1 MIIAFV
7 GYPLAGKSTA
17 AEVAKEL
24 GIPVVVMG
32 DVVREEAVK
41 RGIEPTAENLGRL
54 AEELRKKEGMDAI
67 AKRCIPKIRAHHPV
81 VLVDGIRGIAE
92 VMALKKAF
100 GNVVL
105 IAIEASLEVR
115 FERAKMRKR
124 SDDVATIEDLME
136 RDRREESWGL
146 KKAMEIADFTIEN
159 TGDQESFR
167 EKVKALL
174 QKLLSVEVEI
184 ETFVHPTEEEE
195 RVVKAIRNLFPDAKI
210 EIEDHKVFAIA
221 RDLKQF
227 KELLKRQR
235 ILDTARSELLRGRKG
250 NEIVVFL
257 NKQTA
262 TVSRINFCEENV
274 ALSPLKVTF
283 RLINVPFQRFLDYL
297 APITKDGKPVNE
309 VEEL

>member
-24 GIPVVVMG
+24 GIPVVTMG
-32 DVVREEAVK
+32 DVIRELAIK
-41 RGIEPTAENLGRL
+41 QGIEPNAENLGKL
-54 AEELRKKEGMDAI
+54 ADELRKKEGMDAI
-67 AKRCIPKIRAHHPV
+67 AKRCIPMIRAHYPV

-92 VMALKKAF
+92 VLALKKTF
-100 GNVVL
+100 GNLVL
-105 IAIEASLEVR
+105 IAIDAPIEVR
-115 FERAKMRKR
+115 FQRARTRKR
-124 SDDVATIEDLME
+124 SDDVATMEELKE

-146 KKAMEIADFTIEN
+146 KKAIEIADFTIEN

-167 EKVKALL
+167 EKIRALL

-195 RVVKAIRNLFPDAKI
+195 KVVKAIRNLFPDAKI
-210 EIEDHKVFAIA
+210 EIENGRVFAVA

-227 KELLKRQR
+227 KELLKRQK
-235 ILDTARSELLRGRKG
+235 ILDTARTELLRGKKG
-250 NEIVVFL
+250 NETVVFL

-262 TVSRINFCEENV
+262 TVSRINFCDENV

-297 APITKDGKPVNE
+297 APITKDGKPINE

>member
-17 AEVAKEL
+17 SEVAKEL

-32 DVVREEAVK
+32 DVVREEAIK
-41 RGIEPTAENLGRL
+41 RGIEPTAENLGKI

-67 AKRCIPKIRAHHPV
+67 AKRCIPKIRSHYPV

-105 IAIEASLEVR
+105 IAIEAPLEVR

-124 SDDVATIEDLME
+124 SDDVATIEDLIE

-195 RVVKAIRNLFPDAKI
+195 KVVKAIRNLFPDAKI
-210 EIEDHKVFAIA
+210 EIEDRRVFAVA

-235 ILDTARSELLRGRKG
+235 ISDTARSELLRGRRG

-262 TVSRINFCEENV
+262 TVSRINFCEEDV